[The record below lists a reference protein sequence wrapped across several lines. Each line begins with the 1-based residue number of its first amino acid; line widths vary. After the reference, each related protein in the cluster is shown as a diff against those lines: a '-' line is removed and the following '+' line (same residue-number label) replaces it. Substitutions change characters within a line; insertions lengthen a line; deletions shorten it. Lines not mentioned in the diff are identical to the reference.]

1 MEKPLVITTHH
12 LDLPASAEATIRE
25 RAADLEHF
33 YPPLVG
39 CSVIVEG
46 PGRHHRQGGRFNV
59 QIDLRVPGG
68 RPIIVNR
75 QTDEDLQLA
84 VREAFDV
91 ADRQLEDFA
100 RIRRGEVKRHRPP
113 QAGRGWIVRLLRE
126 QGYGFIE
133 TAEVPSRQVY
143 FHRNSLPENDF
154 EKLQVGQEV
163 RFHEEEGAKGPQ
175 ASTVVVQD

>member
-12 LDLPASAEATIRE
+12 LDLPASAEAAIRE

-33 YPPLVG
+33 YPALVG
-39 CSVIVEG
+39 CAVKVEG
-46 PGRHHRQGGRFNV
+46 PGRHHRRGGPFNV
-59 QIDLRVPGG
+59 QIDLRVPGAQ
-68 RPIIVNR
+68 PIIVNR
-75 QTDEDLQLA
+75 QGDEDLQLA
-84 VREAFDV
+84 VRDAFDI
-91 ADRQLEDFA
+91 ADRQIEDFA
-100 RIRRGEVKRHRPP
+100 HIQRGDVKRHQP
-113 QAGRGWIVRLLRE
+113 QVARGWIVRLLRD

-154 EKLQVGQEV
+154 ENLQVGQEV

-175 ASTVVVQD
+175 ASTVVVHD